1 MMRAFWVFYYRKC
14 MNPMTTIL
22 IHSVNVLIM
31 NGIIRKI
38 NDFTFCWRPP
48 KTPPKD
54 PTLKTTEL
62 LCSRQCLSEILI
74 ICPRLSVVSKSSSQ
88 ISTVI
93 LWDFSKLMSHIKY
106 FKRTTR
112 GCNAVLHCVSATLF
126 IVQWIIRLVALRE
139 YKVTDKCVAIEHW
152 LLHFPF
158 TSWSGVVSQWIQS

>member
-1 MMRAFWVFYYRKC
+1 MGVLLQKMYEPHDHNTHTFRQCVNYEWNYKENKWFHILLE
-14 MNPMTTIL
+14 TTQ
-22 IHSVNVLIM
+22 N
-31 NGIIRKI
+31 
-38 NDFTFCWRPP
+38 
-48 KTPPKD
+48 PPKD